1 MLYAASPTPV
11 RRPRIAES
19 RLTPTV
25 APSCGGPPGDSL
37 GRPAPREVGSSF
49 EPHKKAH
56 RSLPRRCVSPDLS
69 TRDVL
74 TAVHDRLEHT
84 AKFIYPGSVVV
95 YEFLNEAHE
104 WHWALGTVQQSH
116 AHTVT
121 LEGWS
126 CQQGCANDGVM
137 QAMRKEENR
146 LQQELE
152 DHQTAIL
159 ALRAELGS
167 VRTVNE
173 ADMNAAREAI
183 EGCRRALEE
192 REGTLHACRQQG
204 VPLRL
209 AHSDAYGGADKSG
222 SDDDAT
228 FVAVLRAALSV
239 VEHYVPA
246 TPLPWPEVWAAVSDP
261 LFLHRC
267 ISYDVGYD
275 MSLQQYDE
283 IEACFFGSGAI
294 TEEKVHRAMDSMEQR
309 MTDAAEFL
317 CAIANWL
324 FTQLAAFKVYQ
335 QCAST
340 QSHADMLQQQLT
352 HHVNTLKAAARR
364 LHQVQAQLRVFGG
377 SPGNSSSSTSS
388 AVQLTF
394 TPAKGI
400 TTDVLRCAIIC
411 PVPSHSRRHPG
422 PRVTAAQ
429 SVVASGESHSPSS
442 SSKSA
447 MMLANTAS
455 SSWHPSWSPDMVG
468 DHNRIGSATDPAG
481 SARSPGNPKEGVQ
494 PSPCPHLASVI
505 PAPNEEIGVVLLGQ
519 EELDEIAARAL
530 HTRPELCQAVADLLQ
545 ECANHQRDAHR
556 AHALVSE
563 RANRRRGRSGASKSQ
578 GDGCPPA
585 SACAAAPFASPTFLS
600 AAAFTDSSSS
610 PTPPTSNGRAV
621 AAAHNTPSVLSGPRS
636 KAAASQ
642 SDEDEE
648 YDEEADACAFQAAL
662 LGLQKKL
669 QEVRRENERLQRML
683 VRETDRHK
691 SVEAELQRQL
701 RDARAGHE
709 DAQSR
714 LASATIRAE
723 ALRVECESLD
733 RDKDNA
739 TSRIIALE
747 GEIRA
752 LESKHCSG
760 RSAAPTSLPATQIKG
775 DQGSVKAD
783 NGVAQR
789 EAEPAWLC
797 RNNERWM
804 PQHLQPSDD
813 TDGVS
818 TTHHHKRFSGAGWYD
833 VLRQHPAE
841 LHRAAAADAA
851 AVCHV
856 VVAAVTGVRFSADG
870 SRVEFYVDHPSHVT
884 KRQLD
889 NRIRDTTFYECEYMR
904 RHSFSPKT
912 GEDLLAQ
919 QLAESIATIA
929 NLENRLAHLPPTTP
943 PLRPSLTPSSRQ
955 EDILNE
961 QEQLLRAEE
970 APEPPLYGERLTK
983 SRTGAVVVTLHS
995 VRLPGDDWGVVLQ
1008 SYPEMLREA
1017 FIADVCGACNAT
1029 LTDVKHVR
1037 FSIGSLLATVRVQH
1051 DANVTRKEID
1061 RRLHDYDYPL
1071 TTKLYR
1077 SRHLPQHGADAA
1089 LVTHTI
1095 QNNENTALREQL
1107 REAEAQQADMAAEI
1121 EHLREELRGA
1131 VTEGATNSDRCV
1143 ALEKEAEQS
1152 SKCIEE
1158 LRQQLAAAQLG
1169 REAVDAEVAELEE
1182 QLRDM
1187 ERTHARNAAEQESAL
1202 GDLAISQAAND
1213 ATIDDLRGQ
1222 LREAE
1227 AQQADMAAEVTDLRG
1242 QLRETREAQQA
1253 DMAAEVTDLRGQL
1266 RRHERRRSRP
1276 TWPPR

>member
-19 RLTPTV
+19 RLTPTG
-25 APSCGGPPGDSL
+25 APSWGDPPGDSL

-49 EPHKKAH
+49 ELHKRAH
-56 RSLPRRCVSPDLS
+56 RSRPRRCVSPDLS

-95 YEFLNEAHE
+95 YEFLNEAQE

-146 LQQELE
+146 LQQELK

-183 EGCRRALEE
+183 EGCRRALGE
-192 REGTLHACRQQG
+192 REGTLHACRQHG

-209 AHSDAYGGADKSG
+209 THSDAYGGADKSG
-222 SDDDAT
+222 NDDDAT

-294 TEEKVHRAMDSMEQR
+294 TEEKVHRAMASMEQR

-335 QCAST
+335 QCGST

-377 SPGNSSSSTSS
+377 APGNSSTSTSS
-388 AVQLTF
+388 DVQLTF

-442 SSKSA
+442 SSKSS
-447 MMLANTAS
+447 MMLASTAS
-455 SSWHPSWSPDMVG
+455 SSWHPSRSPDILD

-481 SARSPGNPKEGVQ
+481 SERSSGNHKEEVQ
-494 PSPCPHLASVI
+494 PSPCPHLASAI

-545 ECANHQRDAHR
+545 ECANHQRDAYR
-556 AHALVSE
+556 ARALVSE
-563 RANRRRGRSGASKSQ
+563 RANRCRGRRGASKSQ

-585 SACAAAPFASPTFLS
+585 AACAAAPFASPTFS
-600 AAAFTDSSSS
+600 AATFTDSSSS
-610 PTPPTSNGRAV
+610 PTPPTSNGRTV

-636 KAAASQ
+636 KAAAVQ

-662 LGLQKKL
+662 LGLQKRL

-714 LASATIRAE
+714 LAGVTIRAE

-747 GEIRA
+747 EEIRA

-797 RNNERWM
+797 SNNERWM
-804 PQHLQPSDD
+804 PQPLQPSDD

-833 VLRQHPAE
+833 VLRQRPAE

-870 SRVEFYVDHPSHVT
+870 RRVEFYVDHPSHVT

-904 RHSFSPKT
+904 RHSSSPKT

-919 QLAESIATIA
+919 QLADSLATIE
-929 NLENRLAHLPPTTP
+929 NLESRLAHLPPTTP

-955 EDILNE
+955 EDNLNE

-970 APEPPLYGERLTK
+970 AHEHPLYVERLKK
-983 SRTGAVVVTLHS
+983 SGNGAVVVTLHS

-1008 SYPEMLREA
+1008 SYPELLREA

-1051 DANVTRKEID
+1051 DADVTRKEID

-1077 SRHLPQHGADAA
+1077 SRHLPQHGADAS
-1089 LVTHTI
+1089 LVAQKT
-1095 QNNENTALREQL
+1095 QNNETNALREQL
-1107 REAEAQQADMAAEI
+1107 RE
-1121 EHLREELRGA
+1121 
-1131 VTEGATNSDRCV
+1131 S
-1143 ALEKEAEQS
+1143 
-1152 SKCIEE
+1152 
-1158 LRQQLAAAQLG
+1158 
-1169 REAVDAEVAELEE
+1169 
-1182 QLRDM
+1182 
-1187 ERTHARNAAEQESAL
+1187 
-1202 GDLAISQAAND
+1202 
-1213 ATIDDLRGQ
+1213 
-1222 LREAE
+1222 E

-1242 QLRETREAQQA
+1242 QLRESEAQQADMAAEVTDLREQLRESEAQQA

-1266 RRHERRRSRP
+1266 RESEAQQADRAAEVTDLREQLRESEAQQADMAAEVTDLRGQLRESEAQQADMAAEVTDLRGQLRESEAQQADMAAEV
-1276 TWPPR
+1276 TDLREQLRESEAQQADMAAEVTDLR

>member
-1 MLYAASPTPV
+1 MSFFSFRTSLPQTASPSAHMLYAASPTPV

-25 APSCGGPPGDSL
+25 APSWGGPPGDSL

-49 EPHKKAH
+49 EPHKRAH

-95 YEFLNEAHE
+95 YEFLNEAQE

-209 AHSDAYGGADKSG
+209 THSDAYGGADKSG

-228 FVAVLRAALSV
+228 LVAVLRAALSV

-246 TPLPWPEVWAAVSDP
+246 TPLPWPEVWAVVSDP

-422 PRVTAAQ
+422 PRVAAAQ

-455 SSWHPSWSPDMVG
+455 SSWHPSWSPDMLG

-563 RANRRRGRSGASKSQ
+563 RADRRRGRSGASKSQ

-585 SACAAAPFASPTFLS
+585 SACAAASFAPPTFLS

-610 PTPPTSNGRAV
+610 PTPPTSNGRTV

-636 KAAASQ
+636 KAAAAQ

-701 RDARAGHE
+701 RDAHAGHE

-714 LASATIRAE
+714 LAGATIRAE

-747 GEIRA
+747 EEIRA

-760 RSAAPTSLPATQIKG
+760 GSAAPTSLPATQIKG

-797 RNNERWM
+797 SNNERWM

-961 QEQLLRAEE
+961 QEQLLRAGE

-1051 DANVTRKEID
+1051 DADVTRKEID

-1071 TTKLYR
+1071 TTKLYS

-1095 QNNENTALREQL
+1095 QNNETTALREQL
-1107 REAEAQQADMAAEI
+1107 REAEVQQADMAAEI

-1131 VTEGATNSDRCV
+1131 VTEGATNGDRCV

-1152 SKCIEE
+1152 SKYIEE
-1158 LRQQLAAAQLG
+1158 LKQQLAA
-1169 REAVDAEVAELEE
+1169 
-1182 QLRDM
+1182 
-1187 ERTHARNAAEQESAL
+1187 
-1202 GDLAISQAAND
+1202 
-1213 ATIDDLRGQ
+1213 
-1222 LREAE
+1222 
-1227 AQQADMAAEVTDLRG
+1227 
-1242 QLRETREAQQA
+1242 
-1253 DMAAEVTDLRGQL
+1253 
-1266 RRHERRRSRP
+1266 
-1276 TWPPR
+1276 